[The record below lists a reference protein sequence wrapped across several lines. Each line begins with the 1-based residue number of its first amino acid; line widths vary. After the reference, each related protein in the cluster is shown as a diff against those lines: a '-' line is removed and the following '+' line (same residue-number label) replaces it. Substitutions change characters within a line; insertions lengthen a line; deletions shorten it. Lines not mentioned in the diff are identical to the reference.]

1 LNELNRRE
9 DNSTVSPTLLKIRH
23 EALGKAFNEIGK
35 TRFELDEKLDN
46 GWISEEDYQKNLLK
60 LILES
65 REIRDKQQ
73 EISEKLG
80 LG

>member
-1 LNELNRRE
+1 MNELHRRE
-9 DNSTVSPTLLKIRH
+9 DSSNTSSTLLKIRH

-35 TRFELDEKLDN
+35 RRFELDEKLDN
-46 GWISEEDYQKNLLK
+46 GWISRGDYQKDLLK
-60 LILES
+60 LIVES

>member
-1 LNELNRRE
+1 MNELNRRE
-9 DNSTVSPTLLKIRH
+9 DSSSTSSTLLKIRQ

-35 TRFELDEKLDN
+35 RRFELDEKLDN
-46 GWISEEDYQKNLLK
+46 GWISKEDYQKDLLK

-73 EISEKLG
+73 EINEKLG